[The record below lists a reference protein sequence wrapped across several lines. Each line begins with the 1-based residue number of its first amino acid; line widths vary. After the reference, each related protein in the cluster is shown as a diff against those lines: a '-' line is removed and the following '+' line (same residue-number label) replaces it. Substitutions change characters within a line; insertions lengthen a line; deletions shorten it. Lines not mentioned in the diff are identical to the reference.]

1 MGELTFEV
9 SREKY
14 ETFEWD
20 NNWIDHAN
28 DINSNRILYIGDS
41 ISYGTRTVANA
52 RKDKKVMFDG
62 FATSRG
68 LDNLFFKESVKLF
81 AAQQPKRDA
90 VIFNNGLHGWHLDDQ
105 TEYRLHYESMVK
117 FLLDEFSG
125 TPLFIVLT
133 TLIKTEETRDR
144 VPVRNKVAREIA
156 EKYGLDIIDLY
167 TVSANA
173 SNLLKPDG
181 VHFENAGYELFTDE
195 ILKSISK
202 VID

>member
-1 MGELTFEV
+1 M
-9 SREKY
+9 
-14 ETFEWD
+14 
-20 NNWIDHAN
+20 
-28 DINSNRILYIGDS
+28 
-41 ISYGTRTVANA
+41 
-52 RKDKKVMFDG
+52 
-62 FATSRG
+62 
-68 LDNLFFKESVKLF
+68 
-81 AAQQPKRDA
+81 
-90 VIFNNGLHGWHLDDQ
+90 
-105 TEYRLHYESMVK
+105 K

-133 TLIKTEETRDR
+133 TFIKTEETRDR

-202 VID
+202 VIG